1 MAVIRRTIYDTVLDP
16 LGQPIVGLEVTAK
29 LVDAAFYRP
38 DPSVSIHPVVVSTKT
53 DENGYWSLDLIPN
66 ALLAPRGNYYILKVG
81 EKFYYLWIP
90 ADDTSPLPLSAVLV
104 GEHDICQTDLPGIAG
119 VRVEGNPPLTGVVT
133 LRQGTEITLEQD
145 YDNRIITIHGRKYLE
160 GTETTIE
167 PIDPLTY
174 RIHGRR
180 VVGEQG
186 IIVTPRL
193 PFDRV
198 VTPDY
203 GTEVQPIAASSSAGT
218 LDRFA
223 RIDHVHE
230 GVHSLDAMT
239 GDIQITPIQGI
250 LKDDDT
256 QNNRIILFPNY
267 GTEIQPVAAS
277 SLSGSINRFARVD
290 HVHEGVHALDEMT
303 GDIVIEA
310 TQGLRKVDDAVNKR
324 IILKSTHAIYLTP
337 EDFWTYGEIHR
348 EFFPWRTNEN
358 VPFTATHSTGEDVT
372 EILTDNDYQ
381 TSVVV
386 DFNNSITLKW
396 SIRSI
401 HAIRFYVSA
410 VRTAGG
416 IVVHVKDCKDNYI
429 AYGSVNVTTPGWYEA
444 IVRTPPHAV
453 VANVLS
459 GYWEE
464 GFVDCD
470 IAEVR
475 LIGGLAIPAL
485 YPGARWTGGYGYQEG
500 IIQSSCFLYAGWHYK
515 YRAWFG
521 CTDDASTAIVEG
533 RLYDEN
539 GLVTVF
545 RPKGGLG
552 TGQEDQIIVL
562 SGDLLTP
569 AESKFYLIEW
579 YLISDGTRGVPGGD
593 PHFLGM
599 LIEFA

>member
-160 GTETTIE
+160 GIETTIE

-186 IIVTPRL
+186 IIVTPRA

-203 GTEVQPIAASSSAGT
+203 GTEVQPIGASSSAGT

-223 RIDHVHE
+223 RI
-230 GVHSLDAMT
+230 
-239 GDIQITPIQGI
+239 
-250 LKDDDT
+250 
-256 QNNRIILFPNY
+256 
-267 GTEIQPVAAS
+267 
-277 SLSGSINRFARVD
+277 D

-324 IILKSTHAIYLTP
+324 ITLKSTHAIYLTP

-358 VPFTATHSTGEDVT
+358 VSFTATHSANDVT
-372 EILTDNDYQ
+372 EILTDNNYE
-381 TSVVV
+381 TAVTISPS
-386 DFNNSITLKW
+386 FPITLRW
-396 SIRSI
+396 TTRSVY
-401 HAIRFYVSA
+401 AIRFYVSV
-410 VRTAGG
+410 VRTSGFVYVSVEDYKG
-416 IVVHVKDCKDNYI
+416 NGV
-429 AYGSVNVTTPGWYEA
+429 GSATVNVNTPGWYGA
-444 IVRTPPHAV
+444 LVRTAPHAAGGSIMAV
-453 VANVLS
+453 GS
-459 GYWEE
+459 PPFDG
-464 GFVDCD
+464 D

-485 YPGARWTGGYGYQEG
+485 YPGARWTGDYGYQEG

-533 RLYDEN
+533 RIYDEN